1 MPSYSGVWTLQAQM
15 QAEAAGNWPK
25 PPVGLFSWGQN
36 NLGQLGHNDTVYRSS
51 PAQVGA
57 LSTWSQI
64 ATGLAHTVATKTD
77 GTLWSWGKNTPQGQL
92 GLNDTVNRSSPVQ
105 IGALTTWYQVAA
117 GSNHSLAIKTDGTL
131 WSWGYNSSGPLG
143 LGNTVYRSSPVQVGA
158 LTTWYQVAAG
168 ITFTIAI
175 KTDGTLWSW
184 GKNPYGQLGLNDTAN
199 RSSPVQ
205 VGALTTWSKIAAGGY
220 QTFAI
225 KTDGTLWSWGFN
237 NYGQLGLNI
246 ASGNRSSPVQVGLL
260 TTWSQIAGGQI
271 HTLATKTDG
280 TLWSWGYN
288 SSGRLGL
295 GDTDRRS
302 SPVQVGALTAW
313 SQVAGGESSSFSI
326 KTDGTFWSWGNNGSG
341 RLGIN
346 LYSGNRSSPVQ
357 VGSLTTWLR
366 LPKMPMTPF
375 SVAIKG

>member
-1 MPSYSGVWTLQAQM
+1 M
-15 QAEAAGNWPK
+15 QAVAAGNWPK
-25 PPVGLFSWGQN
+25 PPVGLFSWGSN
-36 NLGQLGHNDTVYRSS
+36 GDGQLGLNNLVYYSS
-51 PAQVGA
+51 PVQVGA

-64 ATGLAHTVATKTD
+64 AGGAAHTIAAKTD

-92 GLNDTVNRSSPVQ
+92 GLNDTVSRSSPVQ

-117 GSNHSLAIKTDGTL
+117 GGNFTLATKTDGTL
-131 WSWGYNSSGPLG
+131 WSWGFNTTGALG
-143 LGNTVYRSSPVQVGA
+143 LGNAAYRSSPVQVGA

-168 ITFTIAI
+168 LSFTIAS

-184 GKNPYGQLGLNDTAN
+184 GNNSYGQLGLNDTVS

-205 VGALTTWSKIAAGGY
+205 IGALTTWYQVAAGGY

-237 NYGQLGLNI
+237 NYAQLGLNI
-246 ASGNRSSPVQVGLL
+246 ASGNRSSPVQIGAL
-260 TTWSQIAGGQI
+260 TTWSQVAGGKI

-280 TLWSWGYN
+280 TLWCWGYN
-288 SSGRLGL
+288 SSGQLGL
-295 GDTDRRS
+295 GDTTNRS

-313 SQVAGGESSSFSI
+313 SQVAGGESFSFSI
-326 KTDGTFWSWGNNGSG
+326 KTDGTLWSWGSNGSG

-346 LYSGNRSSPVQ
+346 LASGNRSSPVQ